1 MTLKITELQ
10 NASGSITYAL
20 PRAML
25 RANTVDDNV
34 IIHKAYNITSLA
46 WVAQGVYTVNFA
58 SGTMPDANY
67 VVQFWAG
74 GNGAGRDATFV
85 MHPTTSTSGVEQPP
99 TSSAFNIG
107 IFDNGGNDWDWA
119 NEIYVLCFR

>member
-10 NASGSITYAL
+10 NAAGTITYAL

-25 RANTVDDNV
+25 RANTVDDNI
-34 IIHKAYNITSLA
+34 IIHRAYNITSLV
-46 WVAQGVYTVNFA
+46 WLAQGVYTVNFA

-67 VVQFWAG
+67 AVQFWAG
-74 GNGAGRDATFV
+74 GNGGGRDATFV
-85 MHPTTSTSGVEQPP
+85 IHPSTTVNVETVP

-107 IFDNGGNDWDWA
+107 IFDNGGNDFDWA
-119 NEIYVLCFR
+119 NEMYVLCFR